1 MAATLGESLVFSLL
15 PPLLWLFN
23 RLVSP
28 TILDCLD
35 RARPDEAVSW
45 GKIRLDAKP
54 VKVYGE
60 ASILFPLL
68 VAQTFAKRKSR

>member
-1 MAATLGESLVFSLL
+1 
-15 PPLLWLFN
+15 
-23 RLVSP
+23 
-28 TILDCLD
+28 
-35 RARPDEAVSW
+35 VSW